1 MPMVLGIVLVAGG
14 CSAAT
19 PPSQRTAS
27 APEPNSREPAQSA
40 NAPARM
46 PLRPAVKGRPA
57 PSAVCGHA
65 IAVAGWRGGDA
76 TGDAIL
82 VCDPA
87 DNRVAGGGGHDWQ
100 PHPRVLPIH
109 YGRRRP
115 SVVLLPSAPF
125 TIMGAIVVAS
135 RSAAKPRVDDA
146 TAEGMPDLTQHF
158 DERDPGLCGPTSA
171 ADVLFAMAGRAPA
184 VLPRAERGPSDRAD
198 AAVKTLVAGKATA
211 KTRDPASLAGRMGIA
226 IGGAG
231 ATNQGIRDGFDA
243 WLADVQPG
251 VWQVSLDW
259 FDDTEKPRSEQQAF
273 FQRLAATI
281 DGGGGAILCMWP
293 GSEFVDGAVAESAA
307 SAPTARESAPEPVE
321 VEPQAPAPALPAD
334 ALPGRPSARS
344 PADAARDARR
354 ALEQARRRLANGEAF
369 EALEQVGEAIEAVRL
384 HAPSDADCRAQLDA
398 ARVLAV
404 EAESRAGSSRGPAF
418 EKPTVFE

>member
-1 MPMVLGIVLVAGG
+1 MGMVLAICLVAGG

-19 PPSQRTAS
+19 LPKPRSAS
-27 APEPNSREPAQSA
+27 VPEKSPRNAAQSA
-40 NAPARM
+40 DSPARM

-57 PSAVCGHA
+57 PTAVCGHA
-65 IAVAGWRGGDA
+65 IAVLGWRGGNA

-87 DNRVAGGGGHDWQ
+87 DNGLTGSGGHDWR
-100 PHPRVLPIH
+100 PHPRALPVH

-125 TIMGAIVVAS
+125 TITGAIVVTS
-135 RSAAKPRVDDA
+135 RTAVKPRVDTA

-158 DERDPGLCGPTSA
+158 DDRDPGLCGPTSA

-198 AAVKTLVAGKATA
+198 AAVKALIAGAATG

-231 ATNQGIRDGFDA
+231 ATNQGIRDGIDA
-243 WLADVQPG
+243 WLAEAEPG
-251 VWQVSLDW
+251 AWQVSLDW
-259 FDDTEKPRSEQQAF
+259 FDDTEKPRSAQQAF

-293 GSEFVDGAVAESAA
+293 GSEFADGAVAEPTGGEPPAGAA
-307 SAPTARESAPEPVE
+307 ATEPVE
-321 VEPQAPAPALPAD
+321 AGPQTPATAEPANGF
-334 ALPGRPSARS
+334 PGRSMTRSA
-344 PADAARDARR
+344 ADAAQDARR
-354 ALEQARRRLANGEAF
+354 ALEKARRQLASGDAF
-369 EALEQVGEAIEAVRL
+369 EALERVGEAIEAVRL
-384 HAPSDADCRAQLDA
+384 HAPSDAECRAQLDA
-398 ARVLAV
+398 ARELAAEV
-404 EAESRAGSSRGPAF
+404 ESRAGSPRGTVL